1 MRPSSSRCSR
11 ACPGSHPACLF
22 LEHTAGPAHVGPP
35 ASMLTGLGPSVPL
48 ALGGCA
54 QRCIRRGCLLSALR
68 GGGLGWAR
76 EQQGV
81 ASSGG
86 VALPPE
92 PGLRP
97 PQCFYGE
104 GSTSQEPA
112 PPPTVLSAHVSLASP
127 CRQHESQPP
136 LLTPTPSSRRA
147 LSVPPH
153 TQASTASSITS
164 TVSGFP
170 PPVCLPQALS
180 MPGSRHLLEPALA
193 WGVGAPNVKHLDVS
207 IAPPRSTS

>member
-112 PPPTVLSAHVSLASP
+112 PPPTVLSAHVILASP
-127 CRQHESQPP
+127 CRQHESQTP
-136 LLTPTPSSRRA
+136 LLTPTPHPAPAGPCQCRLTLR
-147 LSVPPH
+147 
-153 TQASTASSITS
+153 
-164 TVSGFP
+164 P
-170 PPVCLPQALS
+170 PPPPPSRPQS
-180 MPGSRHLLEPALA
+180 RGSRPQSASPRPFLCQVPVTSWNLPWPGG
-193 WGVGAPNVKHLDVS
+193 WGLPM
-207 IAPPRSTS
+207 